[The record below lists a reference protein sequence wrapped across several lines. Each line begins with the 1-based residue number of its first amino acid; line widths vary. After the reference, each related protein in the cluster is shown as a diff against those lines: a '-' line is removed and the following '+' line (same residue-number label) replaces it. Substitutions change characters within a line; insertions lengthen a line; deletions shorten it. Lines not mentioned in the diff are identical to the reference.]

1 VVKYRVIKKRPRAKW
16 LLMSSIWDFLKSLR
30 FKEPIIGQI
39 LIEIMNIIYK
49 WLTVREVTDFE
60 KAKLRRFAELLID
73 EDKKR
78 FLEYLKKID
87 LSI

>member
-1 VVKYRVIKKRPRAKW
+1 MVKYRVIKKRPRAKW